1 MKLAAPHEITQSQD
15 EIEQDEV
22 ELVATETDEQKAK
35 KSQGILFLLVDLC
48 FKNISLLLKIFK
60 S

>member
-35 KSQGILFLLVDLC
+35 KVKVFY
-48 FKNISLLLKIFK
+48 FF
-60 S
+60 